1 VRSRRS
7 TEMRALRRRPVRFR
21 SADHG
26 TTYGVVRRD
35 ARPVPRRGYGA
46 RGNAVRRIGI
56 RVGMSV
62 GRVSVVRCI
71 GPILCPSSRAWGQV
85 AYEKLIR
92 PGVLLV
98 GTVRRDALPALAE
111 LSR

>member
-1 VRSRRS
+1 MIRKTKLTPTPLDTITRIT

-35 ARPVPRRGYGA
+35 ARPVPRRAHGA

-71 GPILCPSSRAWGQV
+71 GPILCPSSRAW
-85 AYEKLIR
+85 
-92 PGVLLV
+92 
-98 GTVRRDALPALAE
+98 VRWRTR
-111 LSR
+111 S